1 MHSLLDPAVLFF
13 ALGVFAGLVR
23 SNLEMPA
30 AISKFLSIYLLMALG
45 LKGGFA
51 LAASGFTPDVASS
64 LALAVLLA
72 VAVPLAGY
80 ALLRRMLSPFN
91 AAAVAATYGSVS
103 AVTFVTATQYLE
115 SQHIAYGG
123 HMAAAMALMESPA
136 ILLAVLLANAARQRQ
151 EVAASS
157 VSMVA
162 QQVHVAASG
171 AAVLGAPGLGHGAPP
186 PAGRQGPGLSMGK
199 LLHESFTDG
208 TQLLLLGA
216 MVIGLLTGDAG
227 KAAMQPFSGDLF
239 KGMLCLFL
247 LDMGLATARNLP
259 AVRTQ
264 SPWLLAYAV
273 GGPLVHAS
281 VALGLAWLANVP
293 AGDAALLMV
302 LAASASYI
310 AVPAVVRHAIPE
322 ADASLYV
329 SLSLGVTFPLNI
341 LLGIPLYTQLVQ
353 RLWAV

>member
-1 MHSLLDPAVLFF
+1 MQSLLDPAVLFF

-51 LAASGFTPDVASS
+51 LAASGFTPNVASS
-64 LALAVLLA
+64 LGLAVLLA
-72 VAVPLAGY
+72 VVVPLVGY
-80 ALLRRMLSPFN
+80 MLLRRVLSGFN

-115 SQHIAYGG
+115 SQSVPYGG
-123 HMAAAMALMESPA
+123 YMAAAMALMESPA
-136 ILLAVLLANAARQRQ
+136 IILAVMLANALRRQP
-151 EVAASS
+151 
-157 VSMVA
+157 
-162 QQVHVAASG
+162 QQATAPAIGGWQPAIV
-171 AAVLGAPGLGHGAPP
+171 GAPALGNVGGV
-186 PAGRQGPGLSMGK
+186 AGTPGRSLSVGK
-199 LLHESFTDG
+199 ILHESFTDG

-216 MVIGLLTGDAG
+216 MVIGLVTGDAG
-227 KAAMQPFSGDLF
+227 QAAMQPFSGDLF

-259 AVRTQ
+259 AVRQQ
-264 SPWLLAYAV
+264 SPWLVAYAV
-273 GGPLVHAS
+273 LGPLAHAS
-281 VALGLAWLANVP
+281 LALALAWLVAVP
-293 AGDAALLMV
+293 MGDAVLLMV

-310 AVPAVVRHAIPE
+310 AVPAVVRYAIPE
-322 ADASLYV
+322 ADPSLYV

-341 LLGIPLYTQLVQ
+341 VLGIPLYTQVVQ
-353 RLWAV
+353 RVWLG

>member
-1 MHSLLDPAVLFF
+1 MQSLLDPAILFF

-23 SNLEMPA
+23 SNLEVPA

-51 LAASGFTPDVASS
+51 LAASGLTPSVLSS
-64 LALAVLLA
+64 LGLAMLLA
-72 VAVPLAGY
+72 VVVPLVGY
-80 ALLRRMLSPFN
+80 VLLRRVLSGFN

-115 SQHIAYGG
+115 SQAVPYGG
-123 HMAAAMALMESPA
+123 YMAAAMALMESPA
-136 ILLAVLLANAARQRQ
+136 IILAVMLANAQRQRLAAAGTAPHSLHTPTVLAMATPGTGG
-151 EVAASS
+151 VATATPR
-157 VSMVA
+157 A
-162 QQVHVAASG
+162 
-171 AAVLGAPGLGHGAPP
+171 GHG
-186 PAGRQGPGLSMGK
+186 GPGFSMGK
-199 LLHESFTDG
+199 ILHESFTDG

-216 MVIGLLTGDAG
+216 MVIGLVTGDAG

-259 AVRTQ
+259 AVRHQ

-273 GGPLVHAS
+273 LGPLVHAS
-281 VALGLAWLANVP
+281 LALGLAWVAKVP
-293 AGDAALLMV
+293 AGDAVLLMV

-310 AVPAVVRHAIPE
+310 AVPAVVRFAIPE
-322 ADASLYV
+322 ADPSLYV
-329 SLSLGVTFPLNI
+329 SLSLGLTFPLNI
-341 LLGIPLYTQLVQ
+341 VLGIPLYTQVVQ
-353 RLWAV
+353 GLWGA